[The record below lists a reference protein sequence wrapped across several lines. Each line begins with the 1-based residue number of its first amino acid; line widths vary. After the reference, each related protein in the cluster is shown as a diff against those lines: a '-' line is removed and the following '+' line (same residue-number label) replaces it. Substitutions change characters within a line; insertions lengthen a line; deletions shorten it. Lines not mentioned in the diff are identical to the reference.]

1 MHNLHLVSVK
11 ADNGKDACQ
20 IVESALTDWGNE
32 NNWRSILGA
41 IDRNNNITDHEKT
54 ALTESKMTVERA
66 ERMVKDWMNSF
77 YLQEHI
83 PQLMQRI
90 NQIDQF
96 SLYDWNLL
104 EDYAR
109 YKQET
114 ISNPEPELFDIWE
127 NEFYSYQ
134 LDYCGLTNL
143 HIDGRNQY
151 LVFIDMH
158 S

>member
-11 ADNGKDACQ
+11 ADDGKDACQ
-20 IVESALTDWGNE
+20 VVESALNDWGND
-32 NNWRSILGA
+32 NNWRSIIGA
-41 IDRNNNITDHEKT
+41 IDQNNNITDHAKPM
-54 ALTESKMTVERA
+54 LTEEKMTIEKA
-66 ERMVKDWMNSF
+66 EKLVKEWMNNF

-83 PQLMQRI
+83 PQLLERLD
-90 NQIDQF
+90 QIDEF
-96 SLYDWNLL
+96 SVYDWNLL

-109 YKQET
+109 YKQEV
-114 ISNPEPELFDIWE
+114 ISNPEPEIFDIWE

-134 LDYCGLTNL
+134 LDQQGITNL
-143 HIDGRNQY
+143 HIDGRKPY